1 MTDHFQEYLDF
12 RMQKAGALT
21 PGQKLDLIHALQEE
35 ARQGSV
41 PTGGRS
47 VTRLPVD
54 HPVVQAVLR
63 GEEVSLGEA
72 LIRRKADWRD
82 LSAWPTSRKIMLLG
96 GIVLVIVLLGLG
108 MLRGGRVQAEAEAT
122 PTPTAAASAS
132 PTPDWPATLTAVAV
146 ENAQQ
151 EPPPT
156 PAPLPTATAA
166 FLLGQGGPA

>member
-96 GIVLVIVLLGLG
+96 GIVLLIMLLGLG

-122 PTPTAAASAS
+122 PTATAIVTA
-132 PTPDWPATLTAVAV
+132 TPDWPATLTAVAV